1 MPFGW
6 FSVGRLDELTEP
18 VTTVDAFGSQV
29 VVWRD
34 EDDTLHVFDPVCP
47 HMGAHLGVGG
57 EVVGQCLRC
66 PFHHWE
72 FDGDGANTLIPYAEK
87 VNRKARVYAY
97 PTAIANGHLLAWYH
111 PDRSVAPTF
120 AVPDQLGA
128 DMVFGGKFDR
138 VVRAQWQEIAENSV
152 DMPHFHY
159 VHGTG
164 QINPV
169 GKMTMDG
176 PFRRVE
182 SQQAF
187 NSSKG
192 PITGDLFSNSFGPG
206 IGLIE
211 FHLFATVTL
220 ISAITN
226 AEQQV
231 YITAAYFVP
240 DPQLLK
246 ALLDAA
252 GRGVD
257 VRLILPSHSD
267 SSVVFHA
274 GRSHYT
280 RLLEGGV
287 RLYERRGAQGWTS
300 CFLQLQLR
308 QAQGEKIDANKAIAE
323 YFSGEGRED
332 LNRIMT
338 LSPTNYLAIG
348 TAVLSV
354 AVPSMVMMKS

>member
-18 VTTVDAFGSQV
+18 VTTVDAFGAQV

-57 EVVGQCLRC
+57 EVVGLCLRC
-66 PFHHWE
+66 PFHYWE
-72 FDGDGANTLIPYAEK
+72 FDGDGANTLIPYADTI
-87 VNRKARVYAY
+87 NRKARVYAY

-206 IGLIE
+206 VGLIE

-220 ISAITN
+220 ISAITPIDDESVHVRFTFWHDGSDVG
-226 AEQQV
+226 AK
-231 YITAAYFVP
+231 IAAPFAGEVGRQFDQDIPIWESKSYLPVP
-240 DPQLLK
+240 
-246 ALLDAA
+246 ALAPSEKPVTELRKWAA
-252 GRGVD
+252 Q
-257 VRLILPSHSD
+257 
-267 SSVVFHA
+267 FYA
-274 GRSHYT
+274 
-280 RLLEGGV
+280 
-287 RLYERRGAQGWTS
+287 
-300 CFLQLQLR
+300 
-308 QAQGEKIDANKAIAE
+308 
-323 YFSGEGRED
+323 
-332 LNRIMT
+332 
-338 LSPTNYLAIG
+338 
-348 TAVLSV
+348 
-354 AVPSMVMMKS
+354 